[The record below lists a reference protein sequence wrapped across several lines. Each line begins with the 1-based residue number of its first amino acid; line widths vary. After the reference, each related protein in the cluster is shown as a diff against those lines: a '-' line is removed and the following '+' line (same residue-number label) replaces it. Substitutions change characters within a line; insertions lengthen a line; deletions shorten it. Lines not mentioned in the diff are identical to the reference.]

1 MKLAVVADEI
11 GTTLEEQIKSMKL
24 AKIKYIEMRKVND
37 KYLWEYSREKLKQ
50 FKQML
55 DENDIEVVTLD
66 SPVGKKPFP
75 YERKMKLFNIYLD
88 ISKIFNN
95 KYIRIFSNIG
105 KELDETEIRKNL
117 KRLCESAKKEN
128 IYLGIAVVF
137 LILISFMLIKIRKP
151 RITEQKIESGQISSY
166 TEFSTIEAGIY
177 SDLINFASEIKMK
190 GNEEK
195 LPTVKQLED
204 ELIPPFTKDITWEER
219 GRITWERIDREK
231 TTYYVGL
238 CENVMT
244 SGNFIVI
251 VDNKNRENIKILF
264 IKTHLHKDEVE
275 FAIDENFPGWQEIVP
290 YTGENEKQKIEGK
303 GDTE

>member
-1 MKLAVVADEI
+1 
-11 GTTLEEQIKSMKL
+11 
-24 AKIKYIEMRKVND
+24 
-37 KYLWEYSREKLKQ
+37 
-50 FKQML
+50 
-55 DENDIEVVTLD
+55 
-66 SPVGKKPFP
+66 
-75 YERKMKLFNIYLD
+75 
-88 ISKIFNN
+88 
-95 KYIRIFSNIG
+95 
-105 KELDETEIRKNL
+105 
-117 KRLCESAKKEN
+117 
-128 IYLGIAVVF
+128 
-137 LILISFMLIKIRKP
+137 
-151 RITEQKIESGQISSY
+151 
-166 TEFSTIEAGIY
+166 
-177 SDLINFASEIKMK
+177 MK

-219 GRITWERIDREK
+219 GSMTWERIDRK
-231 TTYYVGL
+231 KLTYYVGL

-290 YTGENEKQKIEGK
+290 YTGETERQKFEGK

>member
-1 MKLAVVADEI
+1 M
-11 GTTLEEQIKSMKL
+11 S
-24 AKIKYIEMRKVND
+24 KIVT
-37 KYLWEYSREKLKQ
+37 EKL
-50 FKQML
+50 
-55 DENDIEVVTLD
+55 
-66 SPVGKKPFP
+66 SPA
-75 YERKMKLFNIYLD
+75 
-88 ISKIFNN
+88 
-95 KYIRIFSNIG
+95 
-105 KELDETEIRKNL
+105 
-117 KRLCESAKKEN
+117 SAKKEN
-128 IYLGIAVVF
+128 IYLG
-137 LILISFMLIKIRKP
+137 ILISFMLIKIRKP

-219 GRITWERIDREK
+219 GSMTWERIDRK
-231 TTYYVGL
+231 KLTYYVGL

-290 YTGENEKQKIEGK
+290 YTGETERQKFEGK